1 MKMDMMATNDLYR
14 DIQRRC
20 NGEIYIG
27 IVGPVRSGKSTFIK
41 RFMDLLVLPN
51 MADENE
57 KIRTRDELPQSGGGR
72 TITTTEP
79 KFIPNE
85 AARIRISEDVELKV
99 RLIDCVGFMVDGAA
113 GHMENGQERMVR
125 TPWFEEAVPFSKAAE
140 IGTRKV
146 ISEHSTVGIVIVGD
160 GSFADLS
167 TQEYLKAA
175 DEAINE
181 LTSLKK
187 PFIVLLNT
195 TKPYSEASAK
205 LAFDMEEKYHVHTI
219 PVNCAQLKAEDI
231 YMILQEL
238 LLAFPVS
245 RLCFYTP
252 KWFSL
257 LDPEHQIK
265 KELSERI
272 IKCAEMM
279 KQMKDVSSGFMLGD
293 LKYLRKC
300 KVEDMNLADGS
311 VKIRLDIDDVFYYEL
326 LSLLLDEPI
335 TNEHDLI
342 HILRLMGAQKAEYKK
357 VMQALCSVR
366 EKGYGVVTPEIGEI
380 TIQQPEVIKNG
391 NKYGIKIIAHSPS
404 IHMIKADIESE
415 ISPIV
420 GTQAQAEDLISFI
433 SEEGQKEDG
442 LWETNIFGK
451 TIEQLVREGIDSKIA
466 NIGEESQMK
475 LQETMQKI
483 VNESNG
489 GMVCI
494 II

>member
-1 MKMDMMATNDLYR
+1 MIMDMMTTNDLYR

-57 KIRTRDELPQSGGGR
+57 KNRTRDELPQSGGGR

-85 AARIRISEDVELKV
+85 AALIRINDDVELKV

-113 GHMENGQERMVR
+113 GHMENGQERLVR
-125 TPWFEEAVPFSKAAE
+125 TPWFEEPVPFSKAAE

-146 ISEHSTVGIVIVGD
+146 ISDHSTVGIVIVGD

-167 TQEYLKAA
+167 REDYQKAA
-175 DEAINE
+175 DEAIRE
-181 LTSLKK
+181 LAALKK
-187 PFIVLLNT
+187 PFVVLLNT
-195 TKPYSEASAK
+195 TKPYSESSIELASAM
-205 LAFDMEEKYHVHTI
+205 AEKYHVNTI

-238 LLAFPVS
+238 LFAFPVS

-257 LDPEHQIK
+257 LDSDHLLK
-265 KELSERI
+265 KELYERI
-272 IKCAEMM
+272 VKCAESI
-279 KQMKDVSSGFMLGD
+279 KLMKDISSDFMLGD
-293 LKYLRKC
+293 VKYLRKC
-300 KVEDMNLADGS
+300 RMEDMNLADGS
-311 VKIRLDIDDVFYYEL
+311 VKVRLDIDDVFYYEL
-326 LSLLLDEPI
+326 LSGLLDESI
-335 TNEHDLI
+335 TNEHELL
-342 HILRLMGAQKAEYKK
+342 HILRLMGEQKAEYKK
-357 VMQALCSVR
+357 VQQALCSVR
-366 EKGYGVVTPEIGEI
+366 EKGYGVVTPEIHEI
-380 TIQQPEVIKNG
+380 SIQQPEVIKNG

-433 SEEGQKEDG
+433 SEEGRKEDG
-442 LWETNIFGK
+442 VWETNIFGK

-466 NIGEESQMK
+466 KIGEESQMK